1 MNIYLFS
8 QFYSKYIAFTY
19 ICEINTSH
27 SLTFIFHKIAKRY
40 KNPWISTKTKFFKMA
55 SLKAIGILLRLPL
68 DLLFITIKYFLGL
81 TTFRKYDK
89 RLALCLKL
97 VIYRRALSIPIKDA
111 SIIDLFSND
120 KLFAICKRILKSHV
134 QHLPH
139 FGERYGTSGIWL
151 SKAADRELSDP
162 IIIYSHGGGYFLQTQ
177 LEQLKS
183 LIALSNSID
192 NNKKVSFLFL
202 DYDLISAGQKFPRQ
216 LRQLHSVYQ
225 KLVEEGNTNLILFGD
240 SAGGHLSI
248 SYTEYLSKCVP
259 NAVYPTKM
267 ILISPWVNLATN
279 ADDYK
284 PGLSY
289 YDNENRDLISYHL
302 FASQEKSLFIE
313 ESHEKHHEY
322 FNWSLNAPVN
332 WGENKF
338 FNNPLS
344 EVFLIYGED
353 ESFRD
358 HIHQWSTD
366 VFGIPKIKTFGTS
379 QNKFQPDFELTGSDK
394 NRSKLVGYVEPWG
407 VHDSIFFLEYGVIND
422 YRNIGSLDE
431 NKYFSFTRLLKY
443 LNESL

>member
-183 LIALSNSID
+183 LL
-192 NNKKVSFLFL
+192 LFQTV
-202 DYDLISAGQKFPRQ
+202 LI
-216 LRQLHSVYQ
+216 
-225 KLVEEGNTNLILFGD
+225 I
-240 SAGGHLSI
+240 
-248 SYTEYLSKCVP
+248 
-259 NAVYPTKM
+259 TK
-267 ILISPWVNLATN
+267 
-279 ADDYK
+279 
-284 PGLSY
+284 
-289 YDNENRDLISYHL
+289 RYH
-302 FASQEKSLFIE
+302 FYS
-313 ESHEKHHEY
+313 
-322 FNWSLNAPVN
+322 
-332 WGENKF
+332 
-338 FNNPLS
+338 
-344 EVFLIYGED
+344 
-353 ESFRD
+353 
-358 HIHQWSTD
+358 
-366 VFGIPKIKTFGTS
+366 
-379 QNKFQPDFELTGSDK
+379 
-394 NRSKLVGYVEPWG
+394 
-407 VHDSIFFLEYGVIND
+407 
-422 YRNIGSLDE
+422 
-431 NKYFSFTRLLKY
+431 
-443 LNESL
+443 